1 MISSKHIVFLFRDL
15 GTGGAQKIQAFVAN
29 ACLEAGYRV
38 SAISMTNTPATVNL
52 DSRIPV
58 QVLNLYSVSD
68 VKRPMVRR
76 LYNRAFFLLRLRK
89 KIKELQPALM
99 VVFLTDVVRIAVLA
113 THGLGL
119 SVLASERADPLRY
132 SVKEKLKYT
141 KAFNQCSE
149 VVFQLEKARDA
160 FQLRP
165 SVRTSVIP
173 NPCLPRTG
181 KRFGNLE
188 TRGET
193 GKYILSA
200 GRLCKQKRFDVLI
213 RAFGVL
219 SRKIPDYQLL
229 IYGEGDDRNTLE
241 RLVEDEGLQGKVSLP
256 GDSADPFDNEVQPA
270 LFALSSDFEGIPN
283 VLIEAMGH
291 GIACISTNCTP
302 GGAAF
307 LLDHGR
313 RGMLVPVGDW
323 QALGEGMIKLLENEA
338 LRQQYSRNGF
348 EIFELF
354 RPQVIKDLWL
364 SAVSRCLAEAPITDV
379 QEDVQ

>member
-1 MISSKHIVFLFRDL
+1 MMSSKHIVFLFRDL

-52 DSRIPV
+52 DSRISV

-76 LYNRAFFLLRLRK
+76 LLDRAIFLLRLRK
-89 KIKELQPALM
+89 KIKGLQPDLL

-113 THGLGL
+113 ARGLAL

-132 SVKEKLKYT
+132 TDKERRKYT

-165 SVRTSVIP
+165 SVRTSIIP
-173 NPCLPRTG
+173 NPCLPRIG
-181 KRFGNLE
+181 KRFENRE
-188 TRGET
+188 TRGNT

-213 RAFGVL
+213 RAFGIL
-219 SRKIPDYQLL
+219 SRKIPDYRLL
-229 IYGEGDDRNTLE
+229 IYGEGDDRNALE
-241 RLVEDEGLQGKVSLP
+241 RLVEAEGLQGKVSLP
-256 GDSADPFDNEVQPA
+256 GDSADPFDNETQPA

-291 GIACISTNCTP
+291 GIPCISTDCTP
-302 GGAAF
+302 GGAAL

-313 RGMLVPVGDW
+313 RGKLVSVGDW
-323 QALGEGMIKLLENEA
+323 QAFGKEMIGLLENQA
-338 LRQQYSRNGF
+338 LRQQFSRKGF

-354 RPQVIKDLWL
+354 NPQTITDLWL
-364 SAVSRCLAEAPITDV
+364 GAVSRCLGEA
-379 QEDVQ
+379 Q

>member
-76 LYNRAFFLLRLRK
+76 LLDRAFFLLRLRK
-89 KIKELQPALM
+89 KIKGLQPDLL

-113 THGLGL
+113 ACGLGL

-132 SVKEKLKYT
+132 TIKEKHKYT
-141 KAFNQCSE
+141 EAFNQCSE
-149 VVFQLEKARDA
+149 VVFQLEKAKDA

-173 NPCLPRTG
+173 NPCLPRNG
-181 KRFGNLE
+181 KRFKNRE
-188 TRGET
+188 TCGDT

-219 SRKIPDYQLL
+219 NRKFPDYQLL
-229 IYGEGDDRNTLE
+229 IYGEGDDRNALE
-241 RLVEDEGLQGKVSLP
+241 RLVEAEGLQGKVSLP
-256 GDSADPFDNEVQPA
+256 GDSANPFDNETQPA

-291 GIACISTNCTP
+291 GIPCISTDCTP

-313 RGMLVPVGDW
+313 RGKLVPVGDW
-323 QALGEGMIKLLENEA
+323 QTLGEEMIGLLENQA
-338 LRQQYSRNGF
+338 LRQQFSKKGF

-354 RPQVIKDLWL
+354 NPQTITDLWL
-364 SAVSRCLAEAPITDV
+364 GAVSRCLGKA
-379 QEDVQ
+379 Q

>member
-1 MISSKHIVFLFRDL
+1 MMSSKHIVFLFRDL

-76 LYNRAFFLLRLRK
+76 LLDRAFFFLRLRK
-89 KIKELQPALM
+89 KIKGLQPDLL

-113 THGLGL
+113 ARGLGL

-132 SVKEKLKYT
+132 TDKERRKYT

-149 VVFQLEKARDA
+149 VVFQLENARDA

-165 SVRTSVIP
+165 SVRTSIIP

-181 KRFGNLE
+181 KRFENRE
-188 TRGET
+188 TRGNT

-213 RAFGVL
+213 RAFSL
-219 SRKIPDYQLL
+219 LYKECPDYKLV
-229 IYGEGDDRNTLE
+229 IFGEGDDRVSL
-241 RLVEDEGLQGKVSLP
+241 EGLIDNEGLVGKVLLP
-256 GDSADPFDNEVQPA
+256 GDTVDPFNAEIEAEV
-270 LFALSSDFEGIPN
+270 FALSSDYEGIPN

-291 GIACISTNCTP
+291 GISCISTDCSP
-302 GGAAF
+302 GGASF
-307 LLDHGR
+307 LLGEGR
-313 RGMLVPVGDW
+313 RGMIVPIGDW
-323 QALGEGMIKLLENEA
+323 QALGEGLIQMAKHPEKRREFA
-338 LRQQYSRNGF
+338 EKGK

-354 RPQVIKDLWL
+354 PPSRIEQLWL
-364 SAVSRCLAEAPITDV
+364 DAFERCFDLEGAIK
-379 QEDVQ
+379 